1 MNARNFLARPLAIL
15 LAILMAIPVQASTQ
29 SSTPTLPDPGQPGM
43 SRQQQEQLG
52 LQAAGEVY
60 QQMPVLPDSNQATR
74 YVQELGK
81 KLQAVIPADHSWPYQ
96 FHVVPAAD
104 INAFALPGGPIFVN
118 LGTIQA
124 ADNEAELAGV
134 LAHEMSH
141 VYMQH
146 SAKQAPKATVAQI
159 VAGLAGAV
167 LGGSVAGNLARMGIQ
182 FGAGTLL
189 MKYSRHDEAQADSV
203 GAIIMYKAGY
213 NPKAMADFF
222 TKLEQKYGNG
232 GPQLLSDHPN
242 PGNRQEAIQK
252 EIAPWPPKSYTA
264 NTNDFVN
271 AKKFAASQKTY
282 TAQEIDTGA
291 KQKIWAQQNQKNGA
305 IPPSVANAPNGQN
318 SSSPG
323 EAQSPGNLSNVSYK
337 QVQPSSTFTQFQQS
351 GLSISYPDNW
361 KAGATQNSVTIAPQ
375 QGVAQNGI
383 AYGAMISAA
392 NVDASQLDQAT
403 DQLVQQLQKDNP
415 GMKVYSSP
423 SNIQVNGQ
431 QGRSVYLSGTSPIQQ
446 NGQAVPER
454 DWLVTLPDPK
464 GALMYVVFVAPE
476 RDFNQLRPTYQ
487 KMLDSL
493 QIR

>member
-1 MNARNFLARPLAIL
+1 M
-15 LAILMAIPVQASTQ
+15 
-29 SSTPTLPDPGQPGM
+29 
-43 SRQQQEQLG
+43 
-52 LQAAGEVY
+52 
-60 QQMPVLPDSNQATR
+60 
-74 YVQELGK
+74 
-81 KLQAVIPADHSWPYQ
+81 
-96 FHVVPAAD
+96 PAAD

-213 NPKAMADFF
+213 NPKPWRTFSPSWNRNMEMADRSCSAI
-222 TKLEQKYGNG
+222 TRIPEIA
-232 GPQLLSDHPN
+232 
-242 PGNRQEAIQK
+242 QEAIQK

-264 NTNDFVN
+264 NTNDFAS
-271 AKKFAASQKTY
+271 AKQYAASQKTY
-282 TAQEIDTGA
+282 TAQEIDAGA

-305 IPPSVANAPNGQN
+305 LPPSVANAPNGQN

-337 QVQPSSTFTQFQQS
+337 QVQPSSRFTQFQQS

-361 KAGATQNSVTIAPQ
+361 KAAGNQNSVTIAPQ

-383 AYGAMISAA
+383 AYGAIISAA

-454 DWLVTLPDPK
+454 DWLVTLPGSKRRADIC
-464 GALMYVVFVAPE
+464 GICCAGTRF
-476 RDFNQLRPTYQ
+476 
-487 KMLDSL
+487 
-493 QIR
+493 

>member
-1 MNARNFLARPLAIL
+1 
-15 LAILMAIPVQASTQ
+15 
-29 SSTPTLPDPGQPGM
+29 
-43 SRQQQEQLG
+43 
-52 LQAAGEVY
+52 
-60 QQMPVLPDSNQATR
+60 
-74 YVQELGK
+74 
-81 KLQAVIPADHSWPYQ
+81 
-96 FHVVPAAD
+96 
-104 INAFALPGGPIFVN
+104 
-118 LGTIQA
+118 
-124 ADNEAELAGV
+124 
-134 LAHEMSH
+134 
-141 VYMQH
+141 
-146 SAKQAPKATVAQI
+146 
-159 VAGLAGAV
+159 
-167 LGGSVAGNLARMGIQ
+167 
-182 FGAGTLL
+182 
-189 MKYSRHDEAQADSV
+189 
-203 GAIIMYKAGY
+203 MYKAGY

-232 GPQLLSDHPN
+232 GPQFLSDHPN

-252 EIAPWPPKSYTA
+252 EIAPWPPKNYTA

-271 AKKFAASQKTY
+271 AKQYAASQKTY
-282 TAQEIDTGA
+282 TAQEIDAGA

-305 IPPSVANAPNGQN
+305 IGPSVPKGQN
-318 SSSPG
+318 TG
-323 EAQSPGNLSNVSYK
+323 DAGNPQAPAAITNVSYK
-337 QVQPSSTFTQFQQS
+337 EIKPSSRFTQFEQS
-351 GLSISYPDNW
+351 GLNIAYPDNW
-361 KAGATQNSVTIAPQ
+361 KAGASQNSVTIAPQ

-383 AYGAMISAA
+383 AYGAIISAA

-423 SNIQVNGQ
+423 SSIQVNGQ

-493 QIR
+493 QIK

>member
-1 MNARNFLARPLAIL
+1 
-15 LAILMAIPVQASTQ
+15 
-29 SSTPTLPDPGQPGM
+29 
-43 SRQQQEQLG
+43 
-52 LQAAGEVY
+52 
-60 QQMPVLPDSNQATR
+60 
-74 YVQELGK
+74 
-81 KLQAVIPADHSWPYQ
+81 
-96 FHVVPAAD
+96 
-104 INAFALPGGPIFVN
+104 
-118 LGTIQA
+118 
-124 ADNEAELAGV
+124 
-134 LAHEMSH
+134 
-141 VYMQH
+141 
-146 SAKQAPKATVAQI
+146 
-159 VAGLAGAV
+159 
-167 LGGSVAGNLARMGIQ
+167 
-182 FGAGTLL
+182 

-454 DWLVTLPDPK
+454 DWLVTLPGPK
-464 GALMYVVFVAPE
+464 GELMYVVFVAPE

>member
-52 LQAAGEVY
+52 LQAVGEVY
-60 QQMPVLPDSNQATR
+60 QQMPVLPDSSPATH
-74 YVQELGK
+74 YVQELGR
-81 KLQAVIPADHSWPYQ
+81 KLQAVIPADRSWPYQ
-96 FHVVPAAD
+96 FHVIPAAD

-146 SAKQAPKATVAQI
+146 SAKQAPKAAVAQI

-167 LGGSVAGNLARMGIQ
+167 LGGSVGGNLARMGIQ
-182 FGAGTLL
+182 FGAGTML
-189 MKYSRHDEAQADSV
+189 MKYSRKDEAQADSV
-203 GAIIMYKAGY
+203 GAIIAYKAGY

-242 PGNRQEAIQK
+242 PGNRQAAVEK
-252 EIAPWPPKSYTA
+252 EIAPWPSKNYTA
-264 NTNDFVN
+264 NTGDFASVKQY
-271 AKKFAASQKTY
+271 ASSQKLY
-282 TAQEIDTGA
+282 TAQEIDAGA

-305 IPPSVANAPNGQN
+305 IAPTAPKEQN

-323 EAQSPGNLSNVSYK
+323 EAQSAGNLSNVSYK
-337 QVQPSSTFTQFQQS
+337 QVQPSGRFTQFQQS

-361 KAGATQNSVTIAPQ
+361 KAGGDQNSVTIAPQ
-375 QGVAQNGI
+375 QAVAQSGI
-383 AYGAMISAA
+383 AYGAIISAA

-403 DQLVQQLQKDNP
+403 DQVVQQLQKDNA

-423 SNIQVNGQ
+423 TSIQVNGQ
-431 QGRSVYLSGTSPIQQ
+431 QGRSVYLTGTSPIQQ

-454 DWLVTLPDPK
+454 DWLVTLPGPK
-464 GALMYVVFVAPE
+464 GELVYLVFVAPE
-476 RDFNQLRPTYQ
+476 HDFNQLRPTFQ
-487 KMLDSL
+487 KMLDSF
-493 QIR
+493 QMQ

>member
-1 MNARNFLARPLAIL
+1 MNARNFLARPLAIV
-15 LAILMAIPVQASTQ
+15 LAILMAIPVQASTE

-43 SRQQQEQLG
+43 NRQQQEQLG

-60 QQMPVLPDSNQATR
+60 QQMPVLPDSSPATR

-81 KLQAVIPADHSWPYQ
+81 KLQAVIPADRSWPYQ

-252 EIAPWPPKSYTA
+252 EIAPWPPKNYTA

-271 AKKFAASQKTY
+271 AKQYAASQKTY
-282 TAQEIDTGA
+282 TAQEIDAGA

-305 IPPSVANAPNGQN
+305 IGPSVPKAQNTGDAGNPQAP
-318 SSSPG
+318 
-323 EAQSPGNLSNVSYK
+323 AAITNVSYK
-337 QVQPSSTFTQFQQS
+337 EIKPSSRFTQFQQS
-351 GLSISYPDNW
+351 GLNIAYPDNW
-361 KAGATQNSVTIAPQ
+361 KAGASQNSVTIAPQ

-383 AYGAMISAA
+383 AYGAIISAA

-423 SNIQVNGQ
+423 SSIQVNGQ

-464 GALMYVVFVAPE
+464 GELMYVVFVAPE

-493 QIR
+493 QLK